1 MLLLLA
7 LGSMTPVRAQS
18 GCELYISTDFDSECL
33 ITEYIKCSP
42 QLWELGLQDY
52 MLACKGN
59 TVTYSA
65 VCGNNS
71 INPLLPLIDFGSY
84 TMTASY

>member
-1 MLLLLA
+1 MKKFFHLLLLLLA
-7 LGSMTPVRAQS
+7 LGSMTAVRAQS

-42 QLWELGLQDY
+42 QLWELGLQDC

-59 TVTYSA
+59 TVTLRHARPRCRQHLRKRFYKE
-65 VCGNNS
+65 
-71 INPLLPLIDFGSY
+71 P
-84 TMTASY
+84 